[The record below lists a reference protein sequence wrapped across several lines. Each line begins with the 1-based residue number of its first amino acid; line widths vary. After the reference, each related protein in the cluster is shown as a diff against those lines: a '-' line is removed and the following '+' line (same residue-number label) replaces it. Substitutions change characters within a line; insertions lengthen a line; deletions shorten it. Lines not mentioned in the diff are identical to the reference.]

1 MDFKKN
7 DNVSIITGKDKGK
20 SGKIVSVLPS
30 EERII
35 VEGVNMKKKHMKP
48 KKSGEKGQIIQIP
61 SSIPASNA
69 VILCPSCSKKTRIGK
84 SAESKRKKVRV
95 CKKCG
100 AGL

>member
-1 MDFKKN
+1 MNFKKN

-20 SGKIVSVLPS
+20 SGKIIRVLLTKNQ
-30 EERII
+30 IL
-35 VEGVNMKKKHMKP
+35 VEGVNLKKKHMKP

-61 SSIPASNA
+61 APISASN
-69 VILCPSCSKKTRIGK
+69 VIILCPACSAKTRVGK
-84 SAESKRKKVRV
+84 NAELKEKKARV